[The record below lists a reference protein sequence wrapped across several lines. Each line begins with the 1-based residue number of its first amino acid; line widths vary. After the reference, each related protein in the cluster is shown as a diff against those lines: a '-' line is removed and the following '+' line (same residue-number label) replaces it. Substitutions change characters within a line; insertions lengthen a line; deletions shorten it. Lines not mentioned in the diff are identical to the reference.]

1 MQIEIKPSDMQYKY
15 PKNHANRSQP
25 KFSGLPDDNLFDR
38 DDLYEVIPMF
48 QCVMSALNVNDAAIL
63 YRMEELTDGMPRFLQ
78 TRRDVYLYLG
88 ETLGDILGIEFKA

>member
-1 MQIEIKPSDMQYKY
+1 MIEIKPSDLQYKY

-48 QCVMSALNVNDAAIL
+48 RCVMNGLGVNDDVIL
-63 YRMEELTDGMPRFLQ
+63 HRMEELTDGMPRFLQ
-78 TRRDVYLYLG
+78 TRRDVYMFLG
-88 ETLGDILGIEFKA
+88 ETLADILGVEFKS